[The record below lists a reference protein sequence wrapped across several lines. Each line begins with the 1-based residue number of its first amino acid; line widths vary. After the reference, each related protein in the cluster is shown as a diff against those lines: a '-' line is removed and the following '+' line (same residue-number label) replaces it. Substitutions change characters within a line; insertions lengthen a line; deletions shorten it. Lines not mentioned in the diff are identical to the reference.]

1 MNHSSGPRLLY
12 NTGGDRQWFPTLPHS
27 KQTTVNGHKNCQEVN
42 SKQEPHVK
50 CLSFWLTS
58 ELPLILWV
66 TTYYSILFWR
76 CWFTQCLMTGLSIM
90 GHFSSFHIGKK
101 LSMQHEAGHF
111 TCRSPSICNCYYW
124 MAGKQKEMTW
134 KYGTIAA
141 PKVMPPVL
149 LCWPTTSEVDVGSMA
164 LQFEPS
170 PKWSS
175 ITSRVIYISLLT
187 LCTLSSN
194 LILMRNHHVS
204 STEFSFTL
212 VS

>member
-1 MNHSSGPRLLY
+1 MPQLLAYFWASTDTVGDNILQHSVLKVLIYTVP
-12 NTGGDRQWFPTLPHS
+12 NDRP
-27 KQTTVNGHKNCQEVN
+27 VN
-42 SKQEPHVK
+42 SGTFFH
-50 CLSFWLTS
+50 
-58 ELPLILWV
+58 
-66 TTYYSILFWR
+66 
-76 CWFTQCLMTGLSIM
+76 
-90 GHFSSFHIGKK
+90 SFHIGKK

-124 MAGKQKEMTW
+124 MAGKQKEITW